1 MKRKKTHKVVIFH
14 LFDIHTAVSITNLF
28 KQKLVLGTV
37 PSSSTTST
45 FLEMDNPFT
54 FGHVIETKNSSTIIT
69 IMIMIPVFKLG
80 VFVDLGLV
88 LVFKLGSCDGLELG
102 RHSDALKSNLD
113 HVSILSHHFGQ

>member
-1 MKRKKTHKVVIFH
+1 MECVHILFTIKQQNSSNCNVMFH
-14 LFDIHTAVSITNLF
+14 LFDIHTAVSLTNLF

-54 FGHVIETKNSSTIIT
+54 FGHMIETKNNSTIIT

-80 VFVDLGLV
+80 VFGDLGLV
-88 LVFKLGSCDGLELG
+88 SGFKLGCCDGLELG
-102 RHSDALKSNLD
+102 
-113 HVSILSHHFGQ
+113 